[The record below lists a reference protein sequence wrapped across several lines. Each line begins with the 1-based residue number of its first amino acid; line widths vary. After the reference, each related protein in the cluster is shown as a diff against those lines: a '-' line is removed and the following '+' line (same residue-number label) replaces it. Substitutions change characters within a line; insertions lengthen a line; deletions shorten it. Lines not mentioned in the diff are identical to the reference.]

1 MSVNGVNGAGVYSS
15 TKNTKTEAAKIAETR
30 NSNLIET
37 DKKDKTQDSAA
48 ATYTKG
54 EAAVTGK
61 PDMATI
67 EKMKAQAEQKNAQLR
82 SLVEKMMTKQGYKF
96 NKATDIYKLL
106 REGKLEVDPEV
117 AAQAKADIAEDGYW
131 GVEQTSERL
140 VSFAKALAG
149 NDPSKAEELMGAI
162 EEGFKQ
168 ATKAWGDELPEICKR
183 TLEATR
189 EKMNAWK
196 NETAAVMA

>member
-1 MSVNGVNGAGVYSS
+1 MNVNGANGVGIYSS
-15 TKNTKTEAAKIAETR
+15 PKSTRTEETKAAEAKTTLTKEADNKEQKAD
-30 NSNLIET
+30 LP
-37 DKKDKTQDSAA
+37 A

-61 PDMATI
+61 PDIATI
-67 EKMKAQAEQKNAQLR
+67 ERMKAQADQKTAQLR
-82 SLVEKMMTKQGYKF
+82 SLVEKMMTKQGLKF
-96 NKATDIYKLL
+96 NEATDIFQLL

-117 AAQAKADIAEDGYW
+117 AAQAKADIAVDGYW

-149 NDPSKAEELMGAI
+149 NDPKKAEELMGAI

-168 ATKAWGDELPEICKR
+168 ATKAWGDELPEICKK
-183 TLEATR
+183 TLDATR

-196 NETAAVMA
+196 NETTTVKA

>member
-1 MSVNGVNGAGVYSS
+1 MSVNGVNGVGVYSS
-15 TKNTKTEAAKIAETR
+15 SKNTKTEEAKLAEAKT
-30 NSNLIET
+30 STSKEV
-37 DKKDKTQDSAA
+37 DKKEQKADSAA

-54 EAAVTGK
+54 ETAVTGK
-61 PDMATI
+61 PDVATI
-67 EKMKAQAEQKNAQLR
+67 ERMKAQAEQKTAQLR
-82 SLVEKMMTKQGYKF
+82 SLVEKMMTKQGQKF
-96 NKATDIYKLL
+96 NEATDIFQLL

-131 GVEQTSERL
+131 GVDQTSERL
-140 VSFAKALAG
+140 VSFAKALSG

-168 ATKAWGDELPEICKR
+168 ATKAWGDELPEICKK

-196 NETAAVMA
+196 NETATVEV